1 MDIRERILRKIGSWP
16 ITHWVLRKFCMVM
29 GRRLH
34 KAPEVQERLKALSA
48 TEPQTQEQY
57 NAFFEYTMALQ
68 KEVEKSRFSAWPPGS
83 AQIEPLLQKI
93 ETGSAIANE
102 VEEFRRL
109 AAEVLRHPR
118 CGPGFKKRIESAL
131 ALVESA

>member
-1 MDIRERILRKIGSWP
+1 MRERIARKIGSWP
-16 ITHWVLRKFCMVM
+16 ITHWVLRKFAMVM
-29 GRRLH
+29 WRRLH
-34 KAPEVQERLKALSA
+34 KAPEVQERMKALRA
-48 TEPQTQEQY
+48 TAPQTQEQY
-57 NAFFEYTMALQ
+57 NAFFEYGMALQ

-93 ETGSAIANE
+93 ETGTAIANE

-109 AAEVLRHPR
+109 AEEVLRHPR

-131 ALVESA
+131 ALVKSA